1 MDWQRL
7 NREKSHDIIG
17 KVTHASE
24 GNLFSNRSSEA
35 VCSSLPFYRNFLLYR
50 ITNYATLPS
59 FSLDFLGDGNTFY
72 LLDGSPD
79 PIFMVNSRGDLRLNE
94 GNILSYVDFFLKY
107 ITTEDGDIYLIQDP
121 DNLPFLD
128 SMSFEQQYALKQRFA
143 PLDLSY
149 DAPSD
154 SYKIRGDVYYGG
166 TLLKATLTI
175 GMDGTIAFSD
185 QSMLSQSA
193 PNDSYVEPYRDTY

>member
-24 GNLFSNRSSEA
+24 GSLFSGKTSE
-35 VCSSLPFYRNFLLYR
+35 VSCSALPFYRNFLLYR
-50 ITNYATLPS
+50 VTNYATLPS

-94 GNILSYVDFFLKY
+94 NNVLGYVEFFLKY
-107 ITTEDGDIYLIQDP
+107 ITTEDGDIYLIRDP
-121 DNLPFLD
+121 ENLPFLD
-128 SMSFEQQYALKQRFA
+128 SMSFEQQWALKQRFT
-143 PLDLSY
+143 PLELSY
-149 DAPSD
+149 DAGD
-154 SYKIRGDVYYGG
+154 DCYKIRGDVYYGG
-166 TLLKATLTI
+166 TLMKATLSI
-175 GMDGTIAFSD
+175 GMDGTISFSD
-185 QSMLSQSA
+185 QSMLTQA
-193 PNDSYVEPYRDTY
+193 DSNAGHNEAWRENY